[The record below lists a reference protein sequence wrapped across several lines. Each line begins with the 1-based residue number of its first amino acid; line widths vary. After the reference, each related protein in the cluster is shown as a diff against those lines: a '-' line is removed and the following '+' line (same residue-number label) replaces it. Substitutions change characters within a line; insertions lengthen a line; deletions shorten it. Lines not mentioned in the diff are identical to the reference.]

1 MSLVGEAT
9 VRFKFVCAQEQDPA
23 VRRRRRLDAK
33 RARDYRLRRKAKQGI
48 DTTDP
53 RSEPSCQAVEPGT
66 EPEQAGSNSA
76 PVDSEEFE
84 QEFIPADD
92 ISITS
97 RQGGADSDGNSIEQD
112 PYGDEEPVGLHFHC
126 ARDHEAQTE
135 PQIPEFYT
143 EQEAD
148 LPDGDIWSD
157 VEYATE
163 KFIQQFLVGI
173 HGCGTE
179 KHREDLAT
187 HIEAEGAHNHHGL
200 DQLFS
205 SNVPHT
211 LDKPYVLSSQAHHA
225 TPSMGPSQWQELF
238 SGHTPRRFED
248 KPKQACLH
256 TEHSRQTPPVVSF
269 DIDSIL
275 GFVTSP
281 ATAVHGIR
289 FYSAPQYGQNISTDV
304 HLTLDR
310 VDPDPERPRLVPSR
324 LKDVPHFIFARAE
337 GADFITFHL
346 FFPHLPCSRDFN
358 RLTDEQLSRWFDDIF
373 YPAVRQV
380 YDVDRLQHLPASYRH
395 ALATCRA
402 PQVEGRLLETLNYQ
416 AQLRMSYFLPREGL
430 QQLWDHVLTAL
441 RRPGLQDFRDPELF
455 MEAKGTKLLFKYPDA
470 PSDLLAVMENF
481 DCKLHHVL
489 DFSHIC
495 SDRLYIDV
503 GKETCPLHDSV
514 PSPEAQTYLW
524 RRCCIRHHLD
534 HLYDGNIPKTG
545 QNFYYESMLR
555 DAGGMTTLTPPSSRL
570 RRGGILYGQMYSLTK
585 EIIDAA
591 RTFPF
596 QNPDLRH
603 LALDPQLRN
612 GMQSICGKPAS
623 GKNITDRAYLASK
636 RRCHYGLTDSKQRSF
651 GVREEYRISW
661 TLFQSALTVLRSLTP
676 ETRSIKLPGP
686 PPHLWAVR
694 SSVFVDFVWHNINK
708 FTTGFELVRAQCSP
722 GLTTWEQNKIMDMF
736 LRCLQVAVGGHDY
749 SREGALWWSRREL
762 PQPVGLP
769 QVRYGLGFSQT
780 LEQYGYCWIEPR
792 INWAL
797 LKFLPDTTDSV
808 LFGNR
813 TLHQRYL
820 KYGGHVRHFF
830 DLSRRADL
838 GLEWLRR
845 YPREDVITDQIVS
858 WLCHICLQQMRA
870 DVLHSIQGD
879 LRPKVRTTILD
890 DHVDF
895 CRKGLSAALV
905 NVVKCNH
912 GRPRRYS
919 TSEAKAAADVKRR
932 RARRQNAAPVQRDTV
947 HADSHSLVFPL
958 LPLPSRGGAG
968 WVNVFSDSY
977 NSANPTDTPE
987 PDKTDISQFLP
998 PVDPQPLQD
1007 IEGDVMTDVGT
1018 LAEAIDAVSSP
1029 RHESP
1034 GVGQA
1039 VTFDTTSEISPQ
1051 MENSEPD
1058 PVGHLAQELAEQLV
1072 KFQGCCN
1079 DCHRAARC
1087 SHMEDPNEH
1096 ISLAVY
1102 LEFTPELGPD
1112 VLSNETIAH

>member
-1 MSLVGEAT
+1 MSLIGEAT
-9 VRFKFVCAQEQDPA
+9 VRFKFVGAQEQDPA
-23 VRRRRRLDAK
+23 VRRWRRLDAK
-33 RARDYRLRRKAKQGI
+33 RARDYRLRRKAKQSI
-48 DTTDP
+48 DTTSP
-53 RSEPSCQAVEPGT
+53 RTESSCQAFEPGK
-66 EPEQAGSNSA
+66 EARQAGSNSA
-76 PVDSEEFE
+76 PVDTREFE

-97 RQGGADSDGNSIEQD
+97 RQ
-112 PYGDEEPVGLHFHC
+112 V
-126 ARDHEAQTE
+126 AQTE
-135 PQIPEFYT
+135 PQIPEFYA
-143 EQEAD
+143 EQEAG
-148 LPDGDIWSD
+148 LPDGDTWSD

-173 HGCGTE
+173 HGCGTK

-187 HIEAEGAHNHHGL
+187 HIEAEGAHNHHRL

-211 LDKPYVLSSQAHHA
+211 LDKPFALSSQVHHE
-225 TPSMGPSQWQELF
+225 TMRLDPTQWQELF
-238 SGHTPRRFED
+238 SGHTPRQFEG

-281 ATAVHGIR
+281 ATAVHGIW

-304 HLTLDR
+304 HLTLDH
-310 VDPDPERPRLVPSR
+310 VDPDPERPRLIPSR

-346 FFPHLPCSRDFN
+346 FFPHLPCSNDFS

-402 PQVEGRLLETLNYQ
+402 PKVEDRLLETPSYRT
-416 AQLRMSYFLPREGL
+416 QLRMTYFLPPQGL
-430 QQLWDHVLTAL
+430 QQLWDRILAAV
-441 RRPGLQDFRDPELF
+441 RQPGLQDFRDPELF
-455 MEAKGTKLLFKYPDA
+455 VEAKGTKLLFKYPDA

-495 SDRLYIDV
+495 SDRLYIDL

-545 QNFYYESMLR
+545 QNFYHESMLR

-612 GMQSICGKPAS
+612 GVQRICGKPAS
-623 GKNITDRAYLASK
+623 DKNITDRAYLASK

-661 TLFQSALTVLRSLTP
+661 ALFQSVLTVLRSLTP
-676 ETRSIKLPGP
+676 EARSIKLPGP

-694 SSVFVDFVWHNINK
+694 SPVFVDFVWHNINK
-708 FTTGFELVRAQCSP
+708 FTTGFELVQAQCP
-722 GLTTWEQNKIMDMF
+722 AGLTTWEQTKIMDMF
-736 LRCLQVAVGGHDY
+736 LRCLRVAVGGHDY

-762 PQPVGLP
+762 PQSVGLP
-769 QVRYGLGFSQT
+769 QVRYGLGFGQT
-780 LEQYGYCWIEPR
+780 LEQYGYCWIEPC

-797 LKFLPDTTDSV
+797 LRFLPDITDSV
-808 LFGNR
+808 LFGNG

-820 KYGGHVRHFF
+820 KCGGHVKHFF

-845 YPREDVITDQIVS
+845 YPREDAITDQIVS

-879 LRPKVRTTILD
+879 LRPKVRTAILD
-890 DHVDF
+890 DHVHF

-905 NVVKCNH
+905 NGMTAVSGNHASVKSPQEAAQTLFGFND
-912 GRPRRYS
+912 GRLRGHWENKPFRKLHQWICAALQHIPTERRLS
-919 TSEAKAAADVKRR
+919 QVF
-932 RARRQNAAPVQRDTV
+932 ARR
-947 HADSHSLVFPL
+947 
-958 LPLPSRGGAG
+958 
-968 WVNVFSDSY
+968 
-977 NSANPTDTPE
+977 
-987 PDKTDISQFLP
+987 
-998 PVDPQPLQD
+998 LQ
-1007 IEGDVMTDVGT
+1007 
-1018 LAEAIDAVSSP
+1018 
-1029 RHESP
+1029 
-1034 GVGQA
+1034 
-1039 VTFDTTSEISPQ
+1039 
-1051 MENSEPD
+1051 
-1058 PVGHLAQELAEQLV
+1058 
-1072 KFQGCCN
+1072 C
-1079 DCHRAARC
+1079 
-1087 SHMEDPNEH
+1087 
-1096 ISLAVY
+1096 
-1102 LEFTPELGPD
+1102 
-1112 VLSNETIAH
+1112 